1 MEVIHLKIDDYRR
14 WMVQIAAGTL
24 LVSVLRLW
32 IGQ

>member
-14 WMVQIAAGTL
+14 WMVLIAAGTL